1 MPLPRLVRRLRQQLR
16 GPWLAP
22 LLRFYGPYFGAGV
35 RVRAEG
41 PFVFVATMPLTRWN
55 RNYFGT
61 HFGGSLYA
69 MCDPF
74 FALILTQQ
82 LGRGY
87 VVWDKSASIRFRRP
101 GRGTVTAR
109 FAIDPDQVDA
119 IRREVDARGR
129 VDVPF
134 RVAVCDAAGEVIAEV
149 DKVVHIRRGDPVPAP
164 PAAGVEG

>member
-1 MPLPRLVRRLRQQLR
+1 
-16 GPWLAP
+16 
-22 LLRFYGPYFGAGV
+22 
-35 RVRAEG
+35 
-41 PFVFVATMPLTRWN
+41 
-55 RNYFGT
+55 
-61 HFGGSLYA
+61 

-109 FAIDPDQVDA
+109 FAVDPAQVDA
-119 IRREVDARGR
+119 IRAEVEARGR

-134 RVAVCDAAGEVIAEV
+134 RVLVCDAAGEVVAEV
-149 DKVVHIRRGDPVPAP
+149 DKVVHIRLGEQ
-164 PAAGVEG
+164 AAAT